1 MSDEN
6 RERPGQEDAGAPGA
20 DASEPDREPMG
31 GDPPCWAHLFGEDP
45 GLTAEELD
53 APDLSDAGERPDA

>member
-6 RERPGQEDAGAPGA
+6 DERAGLIDAGRAGS
-20 DASEPDREPMG
+20 DAVEPVEEPMG

-45 GLTAEELD
+45 EPPAVDLD
-53 APDLSDAGERPDA
+53 SPGPSGTPD